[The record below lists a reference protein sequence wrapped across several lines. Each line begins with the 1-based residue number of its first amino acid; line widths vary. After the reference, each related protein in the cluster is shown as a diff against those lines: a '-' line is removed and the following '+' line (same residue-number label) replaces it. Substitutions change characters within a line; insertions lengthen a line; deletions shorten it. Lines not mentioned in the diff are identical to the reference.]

1 MWTTSSWLWC
11 APPAWP
17 VDCLHDH
24 HVNTLEVD
32 RQTQH
37 LDIYLSESTNRRN
50 TAGQSANTLATTGL
64 LECGTWTYR
73 RTDETDQHEY
83 RVLFWKIQLQ
93 LKNIPEPK
101 PFGFD
106 CYRFLSFWSR
116 CFCIYCQSDR
126 SQVSISRRANFSEV
140 REMMAPERV
149 ASLTSPL
156 VMEDSGGDSVT
167 VRRALPWEWLNANTT
182 TLHLERPRRPNI
194 PHFQLK
200 F

>member
-1 MWTTSSWLWC
+1 MQFLCTPDLTPSHSTHSVVLISLWTTSSWLWC

-24 HVNTLEVD
+24 HVNTLEVH

-37 LDIYLSESTNRRN
+37 LDIYLSESTNLRN

-93 LKNIPEPK
+93 LKSIPEPK
-101 PFGFD
+101 PFGLD

-126 SQVSISRRANFSEV
+126 SRFS
-140 REMMAPERV
+140 
-149 ASLTSPL
+149 
-156 VMEDSGGDSVT
+156 
-167 VRRALPWEWLNANTT
+167 
-182 TLHLERPRRPNI
+182 HLSKGKLFWGKRDDGSWARGLFDESTCDGR
-194 PHFQLK
+194 
-200 F
+200 